1 MCLSL
6 VDQLNNWTA
15 LRLALGHGVEQ
26 VYGFRMQTRTRVVAH
41 DGSRAS
47 REALTLTCAEL
58 LLSADDVSHM
68 LGARG
73 TSEGSNAWPFFGACM
88 RDNSSGFL

>member
-1 MCLSL
+1 M
-6 VDQLNNWTA
+6 
-15 LRLALGHGVEQ
+15 
-26 VYGFRMQTRTRVVAH
+26 VAH

-88 RDNSSGFL
+88 RDNPFWFSLKQCSYILTLAETRQSSCFARSEKTITPV